1 MRERLPPALDGE
13 RVDRVVSLLTG
24 VSRAEASRMVEAGDV
39 RVNGEAARSGS
50 TRLAEGD
57 EVDLEVRPTVD
68 AAPLAPDP
76 AVPFEVV
83 HEDAHV
89 VVVDKPPGVV
99 VHPGAGNAAG
109 TLVQGLLARYPDL
122 AAVGEPARPGIVHR
136 LDRETSGLLVVA
148 RTEAAHASLTAQLAE
163 RTVTRRYQALVWG
176 AFEAPTG
183 QVDAPIGRSRRH
195 PTRMAVSADGREART
210 DYRVEDTFVE
220 PVEVSLLTCR
230 LHTGR
235 THQIRVHLA
244 SIGRPVVGD
253 ETYGGVR
260 ASLAVPR
267 LWLHAAALGF
277 DHPETGEP
285 LELTSPLPPDL
296 VAVLDRLR

>member
-24 VSRAEASRMVEAGDV
+24 MSRAEASRLVEAGGV

-50 TRLAEGD
+50 PRLAEGD
-57 EVDLEVRPTVD
+57 EVDLEVPPTVD
-68 AAPLAPDP
+68 AAPLVADP
-76 AVPFEVV
+76 AVSFEVV

-89 VVVDKPPGVV
+89 VVVNKPPGVV
-99 VHPGAGNAAG
+99 VHPGAGNAEG
-109 TLVQGLLARYPDL
+109 TLVHGLLARYPEL
-122 AAVGEPARPGIVHR
+122 VGVGEPARPGIVHR

-148 RTEAAHASLTAQLAE
+148 RTETAHASLTAQLAAH
-163 RTVTRRYQALVWG
+163 TVARRYQALVWG

-210 DYRVEDTFVE
+210 DYRVEATFVE
-220 PVEVSLLTCR
+220 PVEVSLLSCR

-260 ASLAVPR
+260 SSLPVPR

-277 DHPETGEP
+277 DHPETGEH
-285 LELTSPLPPDL
+285 LELTAPLPADL
-296 VAVLDRLR
+296 AAVLDRLR